1 MTVTLQDVS
10 MILALPIR
18 GKPICVSSNSTD
30 WREHMTHMIG
40 TAPTKEG
47 VSAGASYPWIQENF
61 NKCPDDAIDEVIQRY
76 ARAYLWYV
84 VSRVIFSDAT
94 GTNAAFMWLK
104 LFAGWEFNLSWGTA
118 ALAYLYRQV
127 LPSNYHTF
135 HYLMLFTSS

>member
-18 GKPICVSSNSTD
+18 GQPVCVSSDSTD

-40 TAPTKEG
+40 TALMKEG

-61 NKCPDDAIDEVIQRY
+61 NKCPNDANDEVIQRY

-84 VSRVIFSDAT
+84 VSRVLFSDAT
-94 GTNAAFMWLK
+94 GTNAAFCGSSFLLDGSSILVGEQLHSPTCTARYYTAELS
-104 LFAGWEFNLSWGTA
+104 LFSLSHA
-118 ALAYLYRQV
+118 IY
-127 LPSNYHTF
+127 
-135 HYLMLFTSS
+135 